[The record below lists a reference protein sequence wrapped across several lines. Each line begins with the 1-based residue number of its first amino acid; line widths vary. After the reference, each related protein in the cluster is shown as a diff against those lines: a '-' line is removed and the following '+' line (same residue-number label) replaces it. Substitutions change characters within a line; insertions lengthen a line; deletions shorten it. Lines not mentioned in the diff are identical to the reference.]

1 MQIVQINLNKSK
13 RAQDLMMQ
21 YMREN
26 KIGIAL
32 ISELNGIPRGN
43 WFGEAY
49 GMAAIHW
56 GIDEF
61 CALVGRGRGYI
72 AVESEES
79 ILVSTYC
86 SPNIEKM
93 AFERLLEDI
102 ENNIILKNKRKI
114 IGGDLNARAK
124 TWDKKY
130 NARGYILE
138 EWVAKNELVVMNDG
152 KTETCVRAHRWWM
165 LPLGRRQQ

>member
-56 GIDEF
+56 
-61 CALVGRGRGYI
+61 
-72 AVESEES
+72 
-79 ILVSTYC
+79 VSM
-86 SPNIEKM
+86 SPAPSWGE
-93 AFERLLEDI
+93 
-102 ENNIILKNKRKI
+102 
-114 IGGDLNARAK
+114 GGGMLRWKAK
-124 TWDKKY
+124 
-130 NARGYILE
+130 E
-138 EWVAKNELVVMNDG
+138 VS
-152 KTETCVRAHRWWM
+152 
-165 LPLGRRQQ
+165 